1 VSDNR
6 SVRLLSLWLFDQDI
20 LSRLLVLLPIPSA
33 VGGTTFFTTFLTPF
47 LGRPRLLFSPLAVA
61 ATSSFADT
69 DSPLLV
75 FCFLLGGF
83 AVASVLSAGTAV
95 AALSRF
101 PPALGLVSLF
111 FSADPCAP
119 VSADASFCLAWF
131 GLDLLSSSV
140 SFGPP
145 TILVASFVAGVSSAA
160 MAAQ

>member
-6 SVRLLSLWLFDQDI
+6 LVRLRSLWLLQQSDDQDI

-33 VGGTTFFTTFLTPF
+33 AGGTTFFTTFLTPF
-47 LGRPRLLFSPLAVA
+47 LGRPRLLFSPLVVA
-61 ATSSFADT
+61 ATSSFAGT
-69 DSPLLV
+69 DSLLVV
-75 FCFLLGGF
+75 FCFLRGGF

-131 GLDLLSSSV
+131 GCTWRFNISYRCSWS
-140 SFGPP
+140 
-145 TILVASFVAGVSSAA
+145 
-160 MAAQ
+160 